1 MLKVNKTEKLA
12 HFNYQPSRPFLENF
26 LRHLTSLWPR
36 NSIQKM
42 INILPRKEALE
53 LTSSQLFQLQVLIA
67 LIVKKKL
74 NKTNLVSFHLF
85 ASIMIHWH
93 ICPVNIPSVW
103 SFLHAKGF
111 SHISNYFISTVHST
125 NCAGPKIKKKS

>member
-67 LIVKKKL
+67 LIVKK
-74 NKTNLVSFHLF
+74 N
-85 ASIMIHWH
+85 
-93 ICPVNIPSVW
+93 
-103 SFLHAKGF
+103 
-111 SHISNYFISTVHST
+111 
-125 NCAGPKIKKKS
+125 